1 MPSTPA
7 MLNSEL
13 CFLSATELAQR
24 IASREVSA
32 LQVTDAHLAQI
43 ERCNPQV
50 NAIVTLVADQARA
63 AAQAAD
69 EQQARGE
76 TLGVLHGLP
85 MVHKDLAE
93 TKGIRTT
100 FGSPIF
106 KDFVPDRTAL
116 IVERM
121 QQAGG
126 ITLGKS
132 NTPEFGAGSQTYNE
146 VFGETLNPYGL
157 PERRLT
163 CGGSS
168 GGAAV
173 ALACGMVPIA
183 DGTDLGG
190 SLRNPASFCNVVG
203 FRPSPGRVPN
213 WPALAAWFPFTI
225 AGPMARSIEDIALM
239 MAAIAGPD
247 ARSPIS
253 LPEASTD
260 FLRPLQRDFKNTRIA
275 WSPDLNKSFHIDPNV
290 VRVLEK
296 SLSTFSA
303 LGCTVEEAAPDVT
316 GADDIF
322 RVWRAWAM
330 HMTFGELYKT
340 QRERMKDTV
349 RWNIEQGA
357 KLTGADIARAEKL
370 RTELYHRVRKFF
382 DEYDYLLLPVVQVPP
397 FDVTERWVKS
407 INGIEQPTYLDWM
420 KSCYLIS
427 AATLPCL
434 SMPAGFTDDGLPVG
448 LQIVAK
454 HNADFSVLR
463 LAYGFEQ
470 ATKFGMQRPAICM

>member
-1 MPSTPA
+1 MSNTD
-7 MLNSEL
+7 L
-13 CFLSATELAQR
+13 CFLSATQLAQR
-24 IASREVSA
+24 IAAREVSA
-32 LQVTDAHLAQI
+32 SEVTNAHLAQI
-43 ERCNPQV
+43 ERCNPQL
-50 NAIVTLVADQARA
+50 NAIVTLVAEQ
-63 AAQAAD
+63 AQAAAKAAD
-69 EQQARGE
+69 EKQARGE

-157 PERRLT
+157 PARRLT

-173 ALACGMVPIA
+173 ALACGMAPIA

-213 WPALAAWFPFTI
+213 WPALAAWNSFII
-225 AGPMARSIEDIALM
+225 AGPMARSVGDIALM

-253 LPEASTD
+253 LPEPGSD
-260 FLRPLQRDFKNTRIA
+260 FLRPLQRDFKKTRIA
-275 WSPDLNKSFHIDPNV
+275 WSPDLNKSFHVDPSV
-290 VRVLEK
+290 VHVLEQ
-296 SLSTFSA
+296 SLPAFSA
-303 LGCTVEEAAPDVT
+303 LGCDVEEATPGLA
-316 GADDIF
+316 GADDVF

-330 HMTFGELYKT
+330 HMTYGELYKT
-340 QRERMKDTV
+340 QREHMKDTV
-349 RWNIEQGA
+349 RWNIEGGA

-397 FDVTERWVKS
+397 FDVKERWVKS

-427 AATLPCL
+427 ATNLPCL
-434 SMPAGFTDDGLPVG
+434 SIPAGFTDDGLPIG
-448 LQIVAK
+448 LQIVGK
-454 HNADFSVLR
+454 HNADFSVLQ
-463 LAYGFEQ
+463 LAYAFEH
-470 ATKFGMQRPAICM
+470 ATKFALQRPAFCT

>member
-1 MPSTPA
+1 MSNTD
-7 MLNSEL
+7 L
-13 CFLSATELAQR
+13 CFLSATQLAQR
-24 IASREVSA
+24 IAAREVSA
-32 LQVTDAHLAQI
+32 SEVTNAHLAQI
-43 ERCNPQV
+43 ERCNPQL
-50 NAIVTLVADQARA
+50 NAIVTLVAEQ
-63 AAQAAD
+63 AQAAAKAAD
-69 EQQARGE
+69 EKQARGE

-157 PERRLT
+157 PARRLT

-173 ALACGMVPIA
+173 ALACGMAPIA

-213 WPALAAWFPFTI
+213 WPALAAWNSFTI
-225 AGPMARSIEDIALM
+225 AGPMARSVGDIALM

-253 LPEASTD
+253 LPEPGSD
-260 FLRPLQRDFKNTRIA
+260 FLRPLQRDFKKTRIA
-275 WSPDLNKSFHIDPNV
+275 WSPDLNKSFHVDPSV
-290 VRVLEK
+290 VHVLEQ
-296 SLSTFSA
+296 SLPAFSA
-303 LGCTVEEAAPDVT
+303 LGCDVEEATPGLA
-316 GADDIF
+316 GADDVF

-330 HMTFGELYKT
+330 HMTYGELYKT
-340 QRERMKDTV
+340 QREHMKDTV
-349 RWNIEQGA
+349 RWNIEGGA

-397 FDVTERWVKS
+397 FDVKERWVKS

-427 AATLPCL
+427 ATNLPCL
-434 SMPAGFTDDGLPVG
+434 SIPAGFTDDGLPIG
-448 LQIVAK
+448 LQIVGK
-454 HNADFSVLR
+454 HNADFSVLQ
-463 LAYGFEQ
+463 LAYAFEH
-470 ATKFGMQRPAICM
+470 ATKFALQRPAFCT

>member
-1 MPSTPA
+1 MSIT
-7 MLNSEL
+7 EL
-13 CFLSATELAQR
+13 CFLSATELARR
-24 IASREVSA
+24 IASRELSA
-32 LQVTDAHLAQI
+32 REITEAHLAQI
-43 ERCNPQV
+43 DRCNPKV
-50 NAIVTLVADQARA
+50 NAIVTLVADQARDA
-63 AAQAAD
+63 AKAAD
-69 EQQARGE
+69 AKQARGE

-116 IVERM
+116 IVERL

-157 PERRLT
+157 PARRLT

-213 WPALAAWFPFTI
+213 WPALAAWNPLTI
-225 AGPMARSIEDIALM
+225 AGPMARSVADIALM

-253 LPEASTD
+253 LPEPGTD
-260 FLRPLQRDFKNTRIA
+260 FLRPLPRDFNNTRIA
-275 WSPDLNKSFHIDPNV
+275 WSPDLNGAFQIDPRV
-290 VRVLEK
+290 VSVLEK
-296 SLSTFSA
+296 QLATFSA
-303 LGCTVEEAAPDVT
+303 FGCDVVEAAPDLA
-316 GADDIF
+316 GADETF
-322 RVWRAWAM
+322 RIWRAWAM
-330 HMTFGELYKT
+330 HMTHGELYKT
-340 QRERMKDTV
+340 ERERMKDTV
-349 RWNIEQGA
+349 RWNIEEGA

-370 RTELYHRVRKFF
+370 RTELYHQVRKFF

-397 FDVTERWVKS
+397 FDVKERWVKS

-427 AATLPCL
+427 ATTLPCL
-434 SMPAGFTDDGLPVG
+434 SIPAGFTDDGLPVG
-448 LQIVAK
+448 LQIVGK
-454 HNADFSVLR
+454 YQADFSVLQ
-463 LAYGFEQ
+463 LAYAFEQ
-470 ATKFGMQRPAICM
+470 ATKIELHRPAICT

>member
-1 MPSTPA
+1 MTKPD
-7 MLNSEL
+7 L
-13 CFLSATELAQR
+13 CFIPATQLAKRIATRDLSALE
-24 IASREVSA
+24 
-32 LQVTDAHLAQI
+32 VTDAHLAQI
-43 ERCNPQV
+43 EKYNPQL

-63 AAQAAD
+63 NAKAAD
-69 EQQARGE
+69 EKQVRGE
-76 TLGVLHGLP
+76 SLGALHGLP

-157 PERRLT
+157 PDRRLT

-173 ALACGMVPIA
+173 ALAAGMVPIA

-190 SLRNPASFCNVVG
+190 SLRNPASFCNIVG

-225 AGPMARSIEDIALM
+225 AGPMARNVEDIALM

-253 LPEASTD
+253 LPEPGAD
-260 FLRPLQRDFKNTRIA
+260 FLRPLARDFKNARIA
-275 WSPDLNKSFHIDPNV
+275 WSPDLNKSFHVDPRV
-290 VRVLEK
+290 VSVLEK
-296 SLSTFSA
+296 QLPTFSA
-303 LGCTVEEAAPDVT
+303 LGCDVTEAAPDLA
-316 GADDIF
+316 GADELF
-322 RVWRAWAM
+322 RTWRAWAM

-340 QRERMKDTV
+340 KRDQMKDTV
-349 RWNIEQGA
+349 RWNIEEGA
-357 KLTGADIARAEKL
+357 KLTGTDIALAEKL

-382 DEYDYLLLPVVQVPP
+382 DKYDFLLLPVVQVPP
-397 FDVTERWVKS
+397 FDVKERWVKN
-407 INGIEQPTYLDWM
+407 INGVELPTYLDWM

-427 AATLPCL
+427 ATTLPCM
-434 SMPAGFTDDGLPVG
+434 SIPAGFTDDGLPIG
-448 LQIVAK
+448 LQIVGK
-454 HNADFSVLR
+454 HQADFSVLQ
-463 LAYGFEQ
+463 LGYAFEQ
-470 ATKFGMQRPAICM
+470 ATGFGLQRPIISQ

>member
-1 MPSTPA
+1 MAAT
-7 MLNSEL
+7 EL
-13 CFLSATELAQR
+13 CFLSATELVHR
-24 IASREVSA
+24 IGSRDVSA
-32 LQVTDAHLAQI
+32 LEVTEAHLAQI
-43 ERCNPQV
+43 ERCNPLV
-50 NAIVTLVADQARA
+50 NAIVTLVEDQARDA
-63 AAQAAD
+63 AKAAD
-69 EQQARGE
+69 ERQTRGE

-106 KDFVPDRTAL
+106 KDFVPGRTAL
-116 IVERM
+116 LVERM

-157 PERRLT
+157 PKRRLT

-173 ALACGMVPIA
+173 ALACGMAPIA
-183 DGTDLGG
+183 DGTDFGG

-225 AGPMARSIEDIALM
+225 AGPMARSVEDIALM
-239 MAAIAGPD
+239 MTAIAGPD

-253 LPEASTD
+253 LPESGAD
-260 FLRPLQRDFKNTRIA
+260 FLQPLQRDFKKTRIA
-275 WSPDLNKSFHIDPNV
+275 WSPDLNHLFHIDPSV
-290 VRVLEK
+290 VQVIEK
-296 SLSTFSA
+296 QLPAFSA
-303 LGCTVEEAAPDVT
+303 LGCDVAEAAPDLS

-322 RVWRAWAM
+322 RVWRAWSM
-330 HMTFGELYKT
+330 HLNFGELYKT
-340 QRERMKDTV
+340 QRGRMKDTV
-349 RWNIEQGA
+349 RWNIEEGA
-357 KLTGADIARAEKL
+357 KLTGADIARAEQL
-370 RTELYHRVRKFF
+370 RTELYHRVREFF
-382 DEYDYLLLPVVQVPP
+382 DRYDYLLLPVVQVLP
-397 FDVTERWVKS
+397 FDVKERWVKS
-407 INGIEQPTYLDWM
+407 INGIELPTYLDWM

-427 AATLPCL
+427 ATTLPCL
-434 SMPAGFTDDGLPVG
+434 SIPAGFTDDGLPIG
-448 LQIVAK
+448 LQIVGK
-454 HNADFSVLR
+454 HNADFSVLQ

-470 ATKFGMQRPAICM
+470 ATGFGLRRPTICNRHV

>member
-1 MPSTPA
+1 MSNTD
-7 MLNSEL
+7 L
-13 CFLSATELAQR
+13 CFLSATQLAKR
-24 IASREVSA
+24 IASRDLSA
-32 LQVTDAHLAQI
+32 LEVTNAHLAQI

-50 NAIVTLVADQARA
+50 NAIVTLVAEQ
-63 AAQAAD
+63 AQAAAKAAD
-69 EQQARGE
+69 EKQARGE

-100 FGSPIF
+100 FGSPLF

-121 QQAGG
+121 QHAGG

-173 ALACGMVPIA
+173 ALACGMAPIA

-213 WPALAAWFPFTI
+213 WPALAAWFPFTV
-225 AGPMARSIEDIALM
+225 AGPMARSVEDIALM

-247 ARSPIS
+247 PRSPIS
-253 LPEASTD
+253 LPEPGSE
-260 FLRPLQRDFKNTRIA
+260 FLRPLQRDFKKTRIA
-275 WSPDLNKSFHIDPNV
+275 WSPDLNKSFHVDPSV

-296 SLSTFSA
+296 SLPAFSA
-303 LGCTVEEAAPDVT
+303 LGCDVEEAAPGLA
-316 GADDIF
+316 GADDVF

-349 RWNIEQGA
+349 RWNIEEGA
-357 KLTGADIARAEKL
+357 KLTGADIAGAEKL

-397 FDVTERWVKS
+397 FDVKERWVKS

-427 AATLPCL
+427 ATTLPCL
-434 SMPAGFTDDGLPVG
+434 SIPAGFTDDGLPIG
-448 LQIVAK
+448 LQIVGK
-454 HNADFSVLR
+454 HNADFSVLQ
-463 LAYGFEQ
+463 LAYAFEQ
-470 ATKFGMQRPAICM
+470 ATKFALHRPAICT

>member
-1 MPSTPA
+1 MSNTD
-7 MLNSEL
+7 L
-13 CFLSATELAQR
+13 CFLSATQLAQR
-24 IASREVSA
+24 IAAREVSA
-32 LQVTDAHLAQI
+32 SEVTNAHLAQI

-50 NAIVTLVADQARA
+50 NAIVTLVAEQ
-63 AAQAAD
+63 AQAAAKAAD
-69 EQQARGE
+69 EKQARGE

-121 QQAGG
+121 QHAGG

-173 ALACGMVPIA
+173 ALACGMAPIA

-213 WPALAAWFPFTI
+213 WPALAAWNSFTI
-225 AGPMARSIEDIALM
+225 AGPMARSVEDIALM

-253 LPEASTD
+253 LPEPGSD
-260 FLRPLQRDFKNTRIA
+260 FLRPLQRDFKKTRIA
-275 WSPDLNKSFHIDPNV
+275 WSPDLNKSFHVDPSV
-290 VRVLEK
+290 VHVLEQ
-296 SLSTFSA
+296 SLPAFSA
-303 LGCTVEEAAPDVT
+303 LGCDVEEATPGLA
-316 GADDIF
+316 GADDVF

-330 HMTFGELYKT
+330 HMTYGELYKT
-340 QRERMKDTV
+340 QREHMKDTV
-349 RWNIEQGA
+349 RWNIEGGA

-397 FDVTERWVKS
+397 FDVKERWVKS

-427 AATLPCL
+427 ATNLPCL
-434 SMPAGFTDDGLPVG
+434 SIPAGFTDDGLPIG
-448 LQIVAK
+448 LQIVGK
-454 HNADFSVLR
+454 HNADFSVLQ
-463 LAYGFEQ
+463 LAYAFEH
-470 ATKFGMQRPAICM
+470 ATKFALQRPAFCT

>member
-1 MPSTPA
+1 MSTT
-7 MLNSEL
+7 EL
-13 CFLSATELAQR
+13 CFLSATEIAKR
-24 IASREVSA
+24 IAAREVSA
-32 LQVTDAHLAQI
+32 LEVTDAHLAQI

-50 NAIVTLVADQARA
+50 NAIVTLVADQARDA
-63 AAQAAD
+63 AKAAD
-69 EQQARGE
+69 AKQARGE

-106 KDFVPDRTAL
+106 KNFVPDRTAL

-146 VFGETLNPYGL
+146 VFGETLNPYAL

-173 ALACGMVPIA
+173 ALACGMVPIV

-190 SLRNPASFCNVVG
+190 SLRNPASFCNIVG
-203 FRPSPGRVPN
+203 LRPSPGRVPN
-213 WPALAAWFPFTI
+213 WPALAAWNPFVV
-225 AGPMARSIEDIALM
+225 AGPMARSVEDIALI

-253 LPEASTD
+253 LPEPGAD

-275 WSPDLNKSFHIDPNV
+275 WSSDLNKSFPIDPRV

-296 SLSTFSA
+296 SLPVFSA
-303 LGCTVEEAAPDVT
+303 LGCKIDEAAPDLS

-322 RVWRAWAM
+322 RTWRASAM

-340 QRERMKDTV
+340 ERERMKDTV
-349 RWNIEQGA
+349 RWNIEEGA
-357 KLTGADIARAEKL
+357 KLSGADIARAEKL

-382 DEYDYLLLPVVQVPP
+382 DEYEYLLLPVVQVPP
-397 FDVTERWVKS
+397 FDVKERWVKT
-407 INGIEQPTYLDWM
+407 INGVELPTYLDWM
-420 KSCYLIS
+420 KSCSLIS
-427 AATLPCL
+427 AATLPCM
-434 SMPAGFTDDGLPVG
+434 SIPAGFTDDGLPIG
-448 LQIVAK
+448 LQIVGK
-454 HNADFSVLR
+454 HNADFAVMQ
-463 LAYGFEQ
+463 LAYAFEQ
-470 ATKFGMQRPAICM
+470 ETKFALRRSEICT